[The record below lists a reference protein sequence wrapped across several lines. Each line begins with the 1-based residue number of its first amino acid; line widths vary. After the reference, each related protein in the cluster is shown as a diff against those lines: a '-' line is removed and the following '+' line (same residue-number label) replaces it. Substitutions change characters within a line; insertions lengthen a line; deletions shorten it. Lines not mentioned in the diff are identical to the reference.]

1 LLKLIRRV
9 HDEVVDKDS
18 KGDNEN
24 IPLLLKRA
32 EILGMA
38 CHLGHQQCISEST
51 KQFQNWV
58 QTPNPDA
65 YNP

>member
-1 LLKLIRRV
+1 MRRV
-9 HDEVVDKDS
+9 YDEVSGKDS
-18 KGDNEN
+18 ASDNEN
-24 IPLLLKRA
+24 IPLLLKRS
-32 EILGMA
+32 EIFGMA

-58 QTPNPDA
+58 QTPNPDT